1 MKQKNQSLLIFILI
15 TLVCIPQA
23 SIGLYIP
30 SLPHMAKELH
40 TNSNELQFTL
50 SIYMIGYAFS
60 TLICGILSDRYGRK
74 PVLLAGL
81 SIYLLATLLCLTASN
96 VYVLIIGRFLQALG
110 GGCGTVLARV
120 IAKDTF
126 ESKDQIRILT
136 YLSTAIAITPAIAP
150 ILGGYL
156 EFYFTWKSGF
166 LILSFISLMALLLCM
181 FGLKETNAHKDL
193 SATNF
198 FTIVK
203 NYKHLLTHRLFL
215 TYSISIGLAWCAY
228 YSFIQSSSFIFQD
241 IFKVTPIVYGC
252 MYAIVI
258 LGYILGTTFTRR
270 YSNKIG
276 INNVIMY
283 ESLLALGAAIVML
296 FVMYVN
302 NSALIGILLPM
313 SILMIGVGGIFP
325 ACQAAVMHPFVH
337 IAGTA
342 SGLFFFI
349 QMIFGAICGLI
360 LGSFQVHSQA
370 PMVVTITF
378 SCSLLVLVFYS
389 LVWKDSKH
397 SPRYNVEKY
406 TECSQYKEKS

>member
-1 MKQKNQSLLIFILI
+1 MKHKNHSLLIFILI

-30 SLPHMAKELH
+30 SLPHMVKALH

-60 TLICGILSDRYGRK
+60 TLVCGVFSDRYGRK

-81 SIYLLATLLCLTASN
+81 SIYLFATIICLMASN

-110 GGCGTVLARV
+110 GCCGTVLARV

-126 ESKDQIRILT
+126 ESKDQVRILT

-156 EFYFTWKSGF
+156 EYYFTWRSGF

-181 FGLKETNAHKDL
+181 FGFKETNAHKDL
-193 SATNF
+193 SATNVV
-198 FTIVK
+198 TIVK
-203 NYKHLLTHRLFL
+203 NYKYLLTHRLFL
-215 TYSISIGLAWCAY
+215 AYSISIGLAWCAY
-228 YSFIQSSSFIFQD
+228 YSFIQSSSFVFQD
-241 IFKVTPIVYGC
+241 IFKVTPIVYGG

-258 LGYILGTTFTRR
+258 LGYILGTIFTRR

-296 FVMYVN
+296 FVMYFN

-313 SILMIGVGGIFP
+313 AILMIGVGGIFP
-325 ACQAAVMHPFVH
+325 ACQAAVMQPFTH

-360 LGSFQVHSQA
+360 LSSFHVRSQA

-378 SCSLLVLVFYS
+378 SCGLLVLVFYS

-397 SPRYNVEKY
+397 SPYYNEKKGFFAHPL
-406 TECSQYKEKS
+406 EKEE